1 MILQRSLLWI
11 TNKQIGIESM
21 SQVKTVVGR
30 GIPLVGND
38 IDTDRIIP
46 ARFLRCVTFDG
57 LGEQAFADDR
67 AQAQGQHPFD
77 QPQYQGANILVVN
90 GNFGCG
96 SSREHAPQALS
107 KWGIQAIVGES
118 FAEIFFGNCVAIGLP
133 CLTAPTETIQQLQA
147 MLKENPQVP
156 MTVDLEAKQ
165 VHCGDI
171 LASVSIGEGAQQ
183 MLTTGTWDSCGQ
195 LIAQVEQIQATATQL
210 PYIDWGSR
218 VAS

>member
-1 MILQRSLLWI
+1 
-11 TNKQIGIESM
+11 M
-21 SQVKTVVGR
+21 SQVKTVSGR

-67 AQAQGQHPFD
+67 TQVKGEHPFD

-96 SSREHAPQALS
+96 SSREHAPQALA

-118 FAEIFFGNCVAIGLP
+118 FAEIFFGNCVAIGIA
-133 CLTAPTETIQQLQA
+133 CVTAPTETIQQLQKI
-147 MLKENPQVP
+147 LKENPQAP
-156 MTVDLEAKQ
+156 MTVDLEALQ
-165 VHCGDI
+165 VRCGDFQS
-171 LASVSIGEGAQQ
+171 SVSMGEGPRQ

-195 LIAQVEQIQATATQL
+195 LIAQVDQIRATAAKL
-210 PYIDWGSR
+210 PYVNWGSK
-218 VAS
+218 VAATPSAFTG

>member
-1 MILQRSLLWI
+1 
-11 TNKQIGIESM
+11 M
-21 SQVKTVVGR
+21 SQVKIVSGR

-67 AQAQGQHPFD
+67 TQTKGEHPFD

-118 FAEIFFGNCVAIGLP
+118 FAEIFFGNCVAIGIP
-133 CLTAPTETIQQLQA
+133 CVTAEPETIQQLQTI
-147 MLKENPQVP
+147 LKDNPQAP
-156 MTVDLEAKQ
+156 TTVDLEAMQ
-165 VHCGDI
+165 VHCGDFH
-171 LASVSIGEGAQQ
+171 ACVSMGDGPRQ
-183 MLTTGTWDSCGQ
+183 MLTTGTWDTCGQ
-195 LIAQVEQIQATATQL
+195 LTAQVDEIQATAGKL
-210 PYIDWGSR
+210 PYIDWGK
-218 VAS
+218 AAA